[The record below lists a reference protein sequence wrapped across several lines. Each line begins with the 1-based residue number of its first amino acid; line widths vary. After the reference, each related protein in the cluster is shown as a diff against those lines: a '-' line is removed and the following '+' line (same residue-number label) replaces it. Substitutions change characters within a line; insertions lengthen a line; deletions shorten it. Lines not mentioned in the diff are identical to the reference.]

1 MTKLLEQAFRKA
13 SELDPAEQDRLAQGI
28 LAELEEEAR
37 WEKTFASP
45 ESQNML
51 SLMARKAL
59 ADLDVGRGVQGTPDE
74 L

>member
-28 LAELEEEAR
+28 LAELEDDAQ
-37 WEKTFASP
+37 WDKAFASP
-45 ESQNML
+45 GSRDML
-51 SLMARKAL
+51 SLLAAKAL
-59 ADLDVGRGVQGTPDE
+59 ADLDAGRGVQGTPDE